1 MRNQTRWNIYFS
13 NRLWKPRLWHNL
25 KINFLMRHDA
35 RGRFGQKRTG
45 TRKFKRCATFFSGG
59 EGGKRRANDGNDG
72 ERGRGERKREEE
84 DLDLRFTKLIE
95 WAPPSLFPL
104 PSSCRKITYNDGGG
118 TEPME
123 AQNGYYLRRRRHS
136 WLSFWFTSCPLDLI
150 LASTTRSTPPPPPPP
165 PNDWP
170 FEFSSYDER
179 N

>member
-59 EGGKRRANDGNDG
+59 EGGKRRANDRKTMENVM
-72 ERGRGERKREEE
+72 ERGERKRDEE

-104 PSSCRKITYNDGGG
+104 LVVRSLITMGEERSLWKRKMVIISGAADIAGW
-118 TEPME
+118 
-123 AQNGYYLRRRRHS
+123 ASDLRAA
-136 WLSFWFTSCPLDLI
+136 LST
-150 LASTTRSTPPPPPPP
+150 
-165 PNDWP
+165 
-170 FEFSSYDER
+170 
-179 N
+179 

>member
-1 MRNQTRWNIYFS
+1 MKAS
-13 NRLWKPRLWHNL
+13 PRE
-25 KINFLMRHDA
+25 INFLRCDTTHVVDSSLNWNGKIQEMRNI
-35 RGRFGQKRTG
+35 
-45 TRKFKRCATFFSGG
+45 FFWREG
-59 EGGKRRANDGNDG
+59 EERMIGKRWRTWGRRR
-72 ERGRGERKREEE
+72 RGGE

-95 WAPPSLFPL
+95 WAPPP

-150 LASTTRSTPPPPPPP
+150 LASTARSTPFSLPPS
-165 PNDWP
+165 NDWP
-170 FEFSSYDER
+170 FEFSGYDER